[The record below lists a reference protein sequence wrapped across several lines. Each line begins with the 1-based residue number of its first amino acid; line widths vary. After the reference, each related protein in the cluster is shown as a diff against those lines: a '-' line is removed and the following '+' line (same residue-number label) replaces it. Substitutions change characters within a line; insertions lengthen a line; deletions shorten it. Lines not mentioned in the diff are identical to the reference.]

1 MHSCRTPGLPGL
13 LAGRLTEDLTWRSL
27 LEGAFKRPRTRDAYA
42 LQPCP
47 LALPRSSYVSHH
59 LARGVEAE
67 PLGHNKHG
75 AGSRCTL
82 QKQCRPPSPR
92 RRWRCDRSSY
102 KRSWFSSLACLFS
115 FFLSFRVEGALGS
128 LTPRLLNTQAR
139 SSLGSSKPDS
149 DARTTTSRRTW
160 RADVWESRAVQL
172 LLPVRGCASA
182 RARARAHRSHAN
194 AMPSPSGNR
203 SPSRQPAPRARRNIA
218 ARSRRRRR

>member
-1 MHSCRTPGLPGL
+1 MT
-13 LAGRLTEDLTWRSL
+13 
-27 LEGAFKRPRTRDAYA
+27 
-42 LQPCP
+42 QPC
-47 LALPRSSYVSHH
+47 LSADCSFATSRSVSVGQRSSTS
-59 LARGVEAE
+59 RGSYSSLVCS
-67 PLGHNKHG
+67 LGGGHNKHG